1 MFSEKENEQTSH
13 GYHQSITKRH
23 TRRQCMSS
31 PATQFAVSSNALL
44 HLRDVE
50 LDMTLHLHVLFA
62 GALDFVLDLLFEIDH
77 LMVRELA

>member
-1 MFSEKENEQTSH
+1 MHHTENQRRP
-13 GYHQSITKRH
+13 RH
-23 TRRQCMSS
+23 TKPGSD
-31 PATQFAVSSNALL
+31 TLL

-77 LMVRELA
+77 LTGERVSMFSLQKKTK